1 MRLIRLGGVALAVVV
16 ALATPA
22 ATMPCYPTTVLEGGR
37 MVAVYGGPNL
47 IGALRCP

>member
-1 MRLIRLGGVALAVVV
+1 MRLIRLGGVALAVAI

-22 ATMPCYPTTVLEGGR
+22 ATTPCYPMTALDGGR
-37 MVAVYGGPNL
+37 MVAVYGGFNL